1 MTSFPVG
8 DPFGLRDQPLAG
20 AGAIVDG
27 RTMHQDGHEPRS
39 WRRLLEWSPTR
50 APVALLLLA
59 GVAFGPRGINLLSAG
74 VLSSLGPIVPVALAA
89 LGVLV
94 GLAGDDRR
102 TAHWR
107 LFAAACLESV
117 TTMLVVSAGIGVVA
131 VAVISSVAPPLVT
144 LILASSI
151 CAATSLTLPAGSPLD
166 PQTTATRI
174 REVGV
179 LLPIAAGGF
188 AVAWLHAGSLVGAI
202 VLVAQGCGVT
212 MALAGAAWLLL
223 TGASSETE
231 ERVLGVSALLLV
243 GGVADALALSALFA
257 GLVAGICWRYAGRH
271 PREAISRDVLFV
283 QHPLL
288 VLVLLVAGAR
298 AEFSPASLALG
309 VGYVVTRVVG
319 KLAGGMVARR
329 TLRVNAPRDLGL
341 FLLPPGVFGV
351 AFALNVASVASTDA
365 SLLLAAVVAGTIG
378 SEFVAILLPPRS
390 AGE

>member
-1 MTSFPVG
+1 MSSFPVG
-8 DPFGLRDQPLAG
+8 DPFGLPDPPLAG
-20 AGAIVDG
+20 VLVDG
-27 RTMHQDGHEPRS
+27 QTTHQDGHRLRS

-59 GVAFGPRGINLLSAG
+59 GAAFGPRGIDLLSVGA
-74 VLSSLGPIVPVALAA
+74 LSSLDPVVPVALAA

-94 GLAGDDRR
+94 GLAGHDRR
-102 TAHWR
+102 MVHGR
-107 LFAAACLESV
+107 LFAAACLDSV
-117 TTMLVVSAGIGVVA
+117 TTMLVVSAGVGVVA
-131 VAVISSVAPPLVT
+131 VAAISSVAPPLVM
-144 LILASSI
+144 LILASGI
-151 CAATSLTLPAGSPLD
+151 CAATSLTLPAASPLD

-179 LLPIAAGGF
+179 VLPIAAGGF
-188 AVAWLHAGSLVGAI
+188 AVAWLHAGSLVGAV

-257 GLVAGICWRYAGRH
+257 GLVAGMCWRYAGRH

-288 VLVLLVAGAR
+288 VLVMLVAGAR
-298 AEFSPASLALG
+298 AEFSTGSLALG
-309 VGYVVTRVVG
+309 VGYVVTRVAG
-319 KLAGGMVARR
+319 KLAGGMVVRR
-329 TLRVNAPRDLGL
+329 ALHLDTPRDIGL
-341 FLLPPGVFGV
+341 SLLPPGVFGV
-351 AFALNVASVASTDA
+351 AFALNVASVVGADA
-365 SLLLAAVVAGTIG
+365 SLLLATVVAGTIG
-378 SEFVAILLPPRS
+378 SEFVAILLTARS
-390 AGE
+390 GDE